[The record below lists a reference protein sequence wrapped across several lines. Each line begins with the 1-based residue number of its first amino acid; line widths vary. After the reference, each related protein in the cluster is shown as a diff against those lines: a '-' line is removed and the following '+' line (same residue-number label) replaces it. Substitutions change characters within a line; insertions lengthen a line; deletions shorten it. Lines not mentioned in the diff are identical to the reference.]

1 MENFTSCTLKLG
13 KDIKKGNKES
23 LQTLFR
29 SAERYQRM
37 EVLKDADEDT
47 SIKVVLEGLGE
58 IDLKLGNDMEKGKQK
73 TIMTLFWFEERAK
86 PIVMNKDA
94 KAGESVAIDMF
105 VAP

>member
-1 MENFTSCTLKLG
+1 M
-13 KDIKKGNKES
+13 D
-23 LQTLFR
+23 
-29 SAERYQRM
+29 
-37 EVLKDADEDT
+37 
-47 SIKVVLEGLGE
+47 
-58 IDLKLGNDMEKGKQK
+58 KGKQK